1 MAQSTCNPKRIR
13 KQRITYPNKRVSR
26 LISIAKLYGVG
37 SYKRKPKH
45 KAGAKHKAHP
55 NHLQQYF
62 IANTPNE
69 SWQVISL
76 ILEHTKAGFTLPQL

>member
-1 MAQSTCNPKRIR
+1 M
-13 KQRITYPNKRVSR
+13 
-26 LISIAKLYGVG
+26 SIAKLYGVG

-69 SWQVISL
+69 S
-76 ILEHTKAGFTLPQL
+76 AGK